1 MVHNL
6 FGVIAEL
13 STEEE
18 RTLLKPGENDFS
30 VMFSTRKG
38 CSQLW
43 LGPAAYINH
52 DCKPACKFVAT
63 GRSTACVQVL
73 CDLEPGDEVTC
84 FYGKNFFGDSNECCE
99 CLTCELRGSGA
110 FAKTLFNSKG
120 KPSSS
125 EEQVAEPKTYTLRE
139 RSLRLKKRS
148 FMEFDMSDSSEENH
162 IKRKTRSGGKTS
174 LSSERSS
181 TPADLPAKDP
191 SVNGSLSESVSEGET
206 STDGSKFVDVVGDCL
221 ESRSQVL
228 VSCEDLPI
236 IPDDLG
242 AQHNLPDHNFA
253 INT

>member
-1 MVHNL
+1 VFL
-6 FGVIAEL
+6 KLLLWQSPVIA
-13 STEEE
+13 
-18 RTLLKPGENDFS
+18 
-30 VMFSTRKG
+30 
-38 CSQLW
+38 
-43 LGPAAYINH
+43 
-52 DCKPACKFVAT
+52 
-63 GRSTACVQVL
+63 
-73 CDLEPGDEVTC
+73 
-84 FYGKNFFGDSNECCE
+84 
-99 CLTCELRGSGA
+99 
-110 FAKTLFNSKG
+110 
-120 KPSSS
+120 
-125 EEQVAEPKTYTLRE
+125 
-139 RSLRLKKRS
+139 
-148 FMEFDMSDSSEENH
+148 SEENH

-181 TPADLPAKDP
+181 TPSDLPAKDP